1 MSLSRFRLVQFSCV
15 ALVALG
21 TLPWLLL
28 ASAMLITAVQSSSPL
43 AMSVAAWV
51 VLLVPL
57 WVAWFAVAAWSKRDE
72 TSAPAVMMA
81 LPLPFVAMLFMLVPH
96 ATVVP

>member
-1 MSLSRFRLVQFSCV
+1 MSLSQFRVVQLSCI
-15 ALVALG
+15 ALVVLG

-28 ASAMLITAVQSSSPL
+28 ASAMLLKAVQSTSPL
-43 AMSVAAWV
+43 AMSVAAWI

-72 TSAPAVMMA
+72 TPAPAVLMA
-81 LPLPFVAMLFMLVPH
+81 LPLPFVGMLFMLVPH
-96 ATVVP
+96 ATVMP